1 VGNSDTLEEVSRIK
15 ELKEDQE
22 FVEMLF
28 RRLHENVLTN
38 FGFKRAAALSS
49 SNLNQPPSVNNAS
62 FTSDREIN
70 KERSLDRG
78 SLPARND
85 PKSSTMVELRP
96 SGAPPPAN
104 RKPNNSQLPS
114 AIERPPTHTTQKTSS
129 YTDDAG
135 KQSNVG
141 QT

>member
-1 VGNSDTLEEVSRIK
+1 MGNSDTLEEVARIK

-38 FGFKRAAALSS
+38 FGFKRAPALSS
-49 SNLNQPPSVNNAS
+49 SNLQPSTVPTLNNAS

-85 PKSSTMVELRP
+85 AKSSTMVDLRP
-96 SGAPPPAN
+96 STVNPPAN
-104 RKPNNSQLPS
+104 RKPPVSQLPS
-114 AIERPPTHTTQKTSS
+114 AI
-129 YTDDAG
+129 
-135 KQSNVG
+135 
-141 QT
+141 